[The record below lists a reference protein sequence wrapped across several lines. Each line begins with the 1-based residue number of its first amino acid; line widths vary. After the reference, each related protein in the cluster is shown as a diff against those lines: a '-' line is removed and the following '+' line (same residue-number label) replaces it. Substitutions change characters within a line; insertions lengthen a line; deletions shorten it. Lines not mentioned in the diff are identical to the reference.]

1 MRVFDNL
8 ISAIIYLVCCYFL
21 FWLGKLVY
29 DKIHSDFCVKEELV
43 KKDNC
48 AFALSL
54 VGYYMGL
61 VFAIGGVIVGE
72 SEGLLADLIDIFIY
86 GPIAIVLLNASTFIN
101 DKVILY
107 KFDNKKEII
116 KDQNAGTGVV
126 ELAMYLGTGMIIF
139 GSISGEG
146 GGIATL
152 FAFWAI
158 GQVSFIIIGFVYNL
172 ITPYDIHDEIEKD
185 NVAAGVCYAGAII
198 GVANIVRH
206 ALGEDFHSWGESLLT
221 FAGFF
226 ILGIV
231 LLPLIRLYT
240 DKVLLPGEKLTD
252 EIVNQE
258 KPNLGAAFIAA
269 FSYIGSSFL
278 ITWCI

>member
-1 MRVFDNL
+1 MHLDNL

-21 FWLGKLVY
+21 FWIGKLAY
-29 DKIHSDFCVKEELV
+29 DLIHSDLSVKEELV
-43 KKDNC
+43 QKDNV

-54 VGYYMGL
+54 VGYYFGL
-61 VFAIGGVIVGE
+61 VFAIGGVVVGD
-72 SEGLLADLIDIFIY
+72 SEGMLSDLIDIFIY
-86 GPIAIVLLNASTFIN
+86 GPIAIILMNISTFIN

-107 KFDNKKEII
+107 KFNNKKEIL
-116 KDQNAGTGVV
+116 KDHNAGTGVV
-126 ELAMYLGTGMIIF
+126 ELAIYLATGMIIF

-146 GGIATL
+146 GGIITL
-152 FAFWAI
+152 LAFWAI

-172 ITPYDIHDEIEKD
+172 ITPYDVHDEIEKD

-198 GVANIVRH
+198 GVANIIRH
-206 ALGEDFHSWGESLLT
+206 SIGGDFVNWGESLLT
-221 FAGFF
+221 FVCFF

-231 LLPLIRLYT
+231 LLPLIRLFT
-240 DKVLLPGEKLTD
+240 DKVLLPGAKLTD

-269 FSYIGSSFL
+269 FSYIGTSFL
-278 ITWCI
+278 ITWCL

>member
-1 MRVFDNL
+1 MDFNNL
-8 ISAIIYLVCCYFL
+8 VSAVIYLVCCYFL
-21 FWLGKLVY
+21 FWLGKLAY
-29 DKIHSDFCVKEELV
+29 DLVHRDFSVKDELV

-61 VFAIGGVIVGE
+61 VFAIGGVVVGE
-72 SEGLLADLIDIFIY
+72 SESMLSDLIDIFIY
-86 GPIAIVLLNASTFIN
+86 GPIAIVLMNISTFIN
-101 DKVILY
+101 DKFVLY
-107 KFDNKKEII
+107 QFNNKKEILQ
-116 KDQNAGTGVV
+116 DHNAGTGAV
-126 ELAMYLGTGMIIF
+126 ELAIYLATGMIIF

-146 GGIATL
+146 GGIITL
-152 FAFWAI
+152 LAFWAI
-158 GQVSFIIIGFVYNL
+158 GQASFIIIGHVYNL
-172 ITPYDIHDEIEKD
+172 ITPYCIHDEIEKD
-185 NVAAGVCYAGAII
+185 NVAAGVCYAGAIV

-206 ALGEDFHSWGESLLT
+206 AISGDFTNWGESILT
-221 FAGFF
+221 YVGYFV
-226 ILGIV
+226 LGII

-240 DKVLLPGEKLTD
+240 DNVLLPGAKLTD

>member
-1 MRVFDNL
+1 MDFNNL
-8 ISAIIYLVCCYFL
+8 VSAIIYLACCYFL
-21 FWLGKLVY
+21 FWLGKLAY
-29 DKIHSDFCVKEELV
+29 DAIHKNFSVKDELV

-61 VFAIGGVIVGE
+61 VFAIGGVVVGE
-72 SEGLLADLIDIFIY
+72 SEGIQADLIDIFIY
-86 GPIAIVLLNASTFIN
+86 GPIAIILLNISTFIN
-101 DKVILY
+101 DKLVLY
-107 KFDNKKEII
+107 QFDNEKEILQ
-116 KDQNAGTGVV
+116 DRNAGTGVV
-126 ELAMYLGTGMIIF
+126 ELATYVATGMIIF

-146 GGIATL
+146 GGIITL
-152 FAFWAI
+152 LVFWAI

-172 ITPYDIHDEIEKD
+172 ITPYSVHEQIEKD

-206 ALGEDFHSWGESLLT
+206 AIGGDFSNWSESLLT
-221 FAGFF
+221 FAGYFV
-226 ILGIV
+226 LGII

-240 DKVLLPGEKLTD
+240 DKVLLPGAKLTD
-252 EIVNQE
+252 EIVNQK

>member
-1 MRVFDNL
+1 MNFDNL
-8 ISAIIYLVCCYFL
+8 ISAIIYLICCYFL
-21 FWLGKLVY
+21 FWIGKLVY
-29 DKIHSDFCVKEELV
+29 DLIHRDINVKEELV

-54 VGYYMGL
+54 VGYYLGL
-61 VFAIGGVIVGE
+61 VFAIGGVVVGE
-72 SEGLLADLIDIFIY
+72 SAGLLADLIDIFIY
-86 GPIAIVLLNASTFIN
+86 GPIAIVLLNITTFIN

-107 KFDNKKEII
+107 KFNNKKEILQ
-116 KDQNAGTGVV
+116 DQNTGTGVV
-126 ELAMYLGTGMIIF
+126 ELAIYLSTGMIIF

-146 GGIATL
+146 GGIITL
-152 FAFWAI
+152 LVFWVI

-172 ITPYDIHDEIEKD
+172 ITPYNIHDEIEK
-185 NVAAGVCYAGAII
+185 NNTAAGICYAGAII

-206 ALGEDFHSWGESLLT
+206 AIGEDFTNWGESLIT
-221 FAGFF
+221 FASFF
-226 ILGIV
+226 ALGII

-240 DKVLLPGEKLTD
+240 DKVLLPGAKLTD

-278 ITWCI
+278 ITWCM

>member
-1 MRVFDNL
+1 MDFNNL
-8 ISAIIYLVCCYFL
+8 VSAIIYLACCYFL
-21 FWLGKLVY
+21 FWLGKLAY
-29 DKIHSDFCVKEELV
+29 DAIHSDFSVKDELV

-61 VFAIGGVIVGE
+61 VFAIGGVVVGE
-72 SEGLLADLIDIFIY
+72 SEGILTDLIDIFIY
-86 GPIAIVLLNASTFIN
+86 GPIAIILLNISTFIN
-101 DKVILY
+101 DKCILY
-107 KFDNKKEII
+107 QFNNKKEILQ
-116 KDQNAGTGVV
+116 DQNAGTGAV
-126 ELAMYLGTGMIIF
+126 ELATYLATGMIIF

-146 GGIATL
+146 GGIITL
-152 FAFWAI
+152 LAFWAI

-172 ITPYDIHDEIEKD
+172 ITPYCVHEQIEKD

-206 ALGEDFHSWGESLLT
+206 AIGGDFTSWGESLLT
-221 FAGFF
+221 YVGYFV
-226 ILGIV
+226 LGII

-240 DKVLLPGEKLTD
+240 DKVLLPGAKLTD

-269 FSYIGSSFL
+269 FSYMGSSFL

>member
-1 MRVFDNL
+1 MIFNNL
-8 ISAIIYLVCCYFL
+8 ISAFIYLLCCYFL
-21 FWLGKLVY
+21 FWLGKLAY
-29 DKIHSDFCVKEELV
+29 SSIHRDFHVSDELV

-54 VGYYMGL
+54 VGYYLGL
-61 VFAIGGVIVGE
+61 VFAIGGVVVGE
-72 SEGLLADLIDIFIY
+72 SDGLLEDLIDIFIY
-86 GPIAIVLLNASTFIN
+86 GPIAIILMNLSTIIN
-101 DKVILY
+101 DKLILY
-107 KFDNKKEII
+107 SFNNKKEILQ
-116 KDQNAGTGVV
+116 DQNAGTGAV
-126 ELAMYLGTGMIIF
+126 ELAVYLATGMIIY

-146 GGIATL
+146 GGILTL
-152 FAFWAI
+152 FVFWAI
-158 GQVSFIIIGFVYNL
+158 GQLSLIIIGYVYNF
-172 ITPYDIHDEIEKD
+172 ITPYCIHEQIEKD
-185 NVAAGVCYAGAII
+185 NVAVGISYAGAIV

-206 ALGEDFHSWGESLLT
+206 SISGDFSNWSESLIT
-221 FAGFF
+221 YAGYFV
-226 ILGIV
+226 LGII

-258 KPNLGAAFIAA
+258 KPNLGAAFIDA

>member
-1 MRVFDNL
+1 MHFDNL

-21 FWLGKLVY
+21 FWIGKLAY
-29 DKIHSDFCVKEELV
+29 DLIHRDLNVKEELV
-43 KKDNC
+43 QKDNV

-54 VGYYMGL
+54 VGYYFGL
-61 VFAIGGVIVGE
+61 VFAIGGVVVGE
-72 SEGLLADLIDIFIY
+72 SEGMLSDLIDIFIY
-86 GPIAIVLLNASTFIN
+86 GPIAIILMNVSTFIN

-107 KFDNKKEII
+107 KFNNKKEIL
-116 KDQNAGTGVV
+116 KDHNAGTGVV
-126 ELAMYLGTGMIIF
+126 ELAIYLATGMIIF

-146 GGIATL
+146 GGIITL
-152 FAFWAI
+152 LAFWLI
-158 GQVSFIIIGFVYNL
+158 GQLSFIIIGFVYNL
-172 ITPYDIHDEIEKD
+172 ITPYDVHDEIEKD

-198 GVANIVRH
+198 GVANIIRH
-206 ALGEDFHSWGESLLT
+206 SIGGDFENWGESLLT
-221 FAGFF
+221 FVCFF

-240 DKVLLPGEKLTD
+240 DKVLLPGAKLTD

-278 ITWCI
+278 ITWCL

>member
-1 MRVFDNL
+1 MDFNNL
-8 ISAIIYLVCCYFL
+8 VSAIIYLVCCYFL
-21 FWLGKLVY
+21 FWIGKLVY
-29 DKIHSDFCVKEELV
+29 DAVHRDFSVKDELV

-72 SEGLLADLIDIFIY
+72 SEGMLSDLIDIFIY
-86 GPIAIVLLNASTFIN
+86 GPIAIVLMNISTFIN
-101 DKVILY
+101 DKFILY
-107 KFDNKKEII
+107 QFNNKKEIL

-126 ELAMYLGTGMIIF
+126 ELAIYLATGMIIF

-146 GGIATL
+146 GGIITL
-152 FAFWAI
+152 LAFWAI
-158 GQVSFIIIGFVYNL
+158 GQVSFIIIGYVYNL

-206 ALGEDFHSWGESLLT
+206 AISGDFTSWSESLLT
-221 FAGFF
+221 FASYFV
-226 ILGIV
+226 LGII

-240 DKVLLPGEKLTD
+240 DKVLLPGAKLTD

-278 ITWCI
+278 ITWCL